1 MVDKAAF
8 ENEIQTLLKESA
20 KSAAN

>member
-20 KSAAN
+20 KGAAN